1 MFAAAAD
8 THSLVW
14 YLAQDSRLSP
24 DAKSFM
30 DNAAQEG
37 ERIGFSSISL
47 VEMVY
52 LIERSRIPAESLS
65 RLAAAITSPRSVLT
79 EIPLD
84 IEIVRVLTRIDSTQI
99 PEMPDRIIAATAAYL
114 RVPLISRDTRI
125 QSSGLQT
132 IW

>member
-1 MFAAAAD
+1 MFAAVVN
-8 THSLVW
+8 THGLVW

-24 DAKSFM
+24 DARAFM
-30 DNAAQEG
+30 DNSAQKG
-37 ERIGFSSISL
+37 KRIGFSSISF

-52 LIERSRIPAESLS
+52 LIERSRIPVESLS
-65 RLAAAITSPRSVLT
+65 RLAAAIASPRSLLT

-84 IEIVRVLTRIDSTQI
+84 IEIVRALTRIDSTQI

-125 QSSGLQT
+125 QSSGLKT